1 MGSCPLSHTALG
13 RSCDKLKPY
22 LYHSLYGH
30 QTGEDSDLLW
40 GASKSHDALIIWSC
54 KITGQSKTIIF
65 RLPHSFWPPNLGGL
79 WLTLSG
85 SHPENYTTLWSHG
98 LERLRDK
105 LKLLNRHYQCL
116 WPGSLTGSWSSLKDY
131 YPYGHMTL
139 KSRGFARSRDK
150 LKTNV
155 TIIPTAAKI
164 GTVVTYSK
172 ELQLIKF
179 YDSSITSFCETT
191 WQLECFISPPALEQ
205 WLPNM
210 TRWWLTMRV

>member
-1 MGSCPLSHTALG
+1 MALG

-22 LYHSLYGH
+22 LYRSLYGH
-30 QTGEDSDLLW
+30 QIGEDSDLLW

-54 KITGQSKTIIF
+54 KITGQSKTIIS
-65 RLPHSFWPPNLGGL
+65 RLPQLLTTKLGRIMTYLKRLPPG
-79 WLTLSG
+79 
-85 SHPENYTTLWSHG
+85 NYTTLWSHG

-116 WPGSLTGSWSSLKDY
+116 WPGSLTGSWSSLKDC

-210 TRWWLTMRV
+210 TRWWLTVRV

>member
-1 MGSCPLSHTALG
+1 MVTKLGRIVTYFEGRLSHMTLWSYDLV
-13 RSCDKLKPY
+13 RSQDNLKP
-22 LYHSLYGH
+22 LYPDY
-30 QTGEDSDLLW
+30 
-40 GASKSHDALIIWSC
+40 
-54 KITGQSKTIIF
+54 
-65 RLPHSFWPPNLGGL
+65 HSFWPPNLGGL

-210 TRWWLTMRV
+210 TRWWLTVRV